1 MTVPFTTRAVA
12 LVAALLLLP
21 GSRHEV
27 GAQENGTPTRLLVRA
42 VANDAKVLG
51 TGVGGARITV
61 RDAATGEVLA
71 EGVQE
76 GGTGDTRAIMA
87 PRERGARVYDRDGTA
102 GFEAVLDL
110 SAPTRVRVEA
120 EGPLGTPHAVQSAA
134 ATLLVLPGV
143 DVLGEGLVL
152 VLHGFTVK
160 LERPRGEG
168 PFAVEEVPVRVDV
181 TMLCGC
187 TIEPGGLWD
196 ADRLTVTAQ
205 LVREGRVVVE
215 APLGYGGE
223 IGIFEGRIRP
233 PGPGRYE
240 LRVTAVDAERANA
253 GMVTRE
259 IAVRR

>member
-1 MTVPFTTRAVA
+1 
-12 LVAALLLLP
+12 VAA
-21 GSRHEV
+21 
-27 GAQENGTPTRLLVRA
+27 QEGGTPTRLLVRA

-61 RDAATGEVLA
+61 RDAATGEILA
-71 EGVQE
+71 EGMQQ
-76 GGTGDTRAIMA
+76 GGTGDTRAIMG
-87 PRERGARVYDRDGTA
+87 PRERGARVYDREGTA

-120 EGPLGTPHAVQSAA
+120 EGPLGTPQAVQGAA
-134 ATLLVLPGV
+134 ATLLLLPGV
-143 DVLGEGLVL
+143 DVVGEGLVL

-160 LERPRGEG
+160 LERPRDEG
-168 PFAVEEVPVRVDV
+168 PFAVEAVPVRVDV

-196 ADRLTVTAQ
+196 ADRITVTAQ
-205 LVREGRVVVE
+205 LVREGRVAVE
-215 APLGYGGE
+215 VRLPYGGE
-223 IGIFEGRIRP
+223 VGTFEGSLQP

-253 GMVTRE
+253 GMATRE